1 MFLCIRHLEYETM
14 KSLTRIVK
22 EPYDLEVPRDLA
34 ELVELITSRG
44 VADGASEVSDL
55 VHIASGVHTMS
66 RDVSI
71 SIQDA
76 ILAP

>member
-1 MFLCIRHLEYETM
+1 M
-14 KSLTRIVK
+14 IVK
-22 EPYDLEVPRDLA
+22 KSRDLKAPRDLA

-44 VADGASEVSDL
+44 VADGASEISDL
-55 VHIASGVHTMS
+55 VHIASGVHAMS